1 MLVYIC
7 SLKIDEIMSTKPS
20 VYIKDLKDHVGEE
33 VTLKGWLYNKRSSGK
48 LKFLI
53 LRDGTGYVQC
63 VVFKGNVTEELF
75 EAAEKLTQES
85 SFEVKGK
92 VKAEP
97 RSVGGYELDV
107 VDMKT
112 ISIAH
117 EYPITPKE
125 HGIEFLI
132 DNRHLWVRSKRQVA
146 ILKIRAR
153 VVKAIRDFFD
163 SRGFVLFDPPIITPN
178 ACEGTSTLF
187 EMEYFDL
194 GKAYLTQSGQ
204 LYEESGAMALG
215 KVYSFGP
222 TFRAE
227 KSKTRRHLTEFW
239 MVEPEMAFYDLEDDM
254 ALAEEFIE
262 YIFQTVLADCQEELK
277 DLERDITKLECV
289 KRPFPRIS
297 YTEAVEILKRKG
309 VDFEWGNDLGGA
321 DETIIGE
328 EFDRPV
334 MIHRY
339 PSEVKAFYMKR
350 DPENE
355 KVVLAVDVIAPE
367 GYGEIIGGSQRE
379 DNLDLLLQRIKDHG
393 LPQSYFE
400 WYLDLRRFGSVPHS
414 GFGLGLERT
423 VSWICGLEH
432 LREAIPFPRMIYRNT
447 P

>member
-1 MLVYIC
+1 
-7 SLKIDEIMSTKPS
+7 MSQKPT
-20 VYIKDLKDHVGEE
+20 VYIKDLKNHVGEE

-53 LRDGTGYVQC
+53 LRDGSGYVQC

-85 SFEVKGK
+85 SFEVRGK
-92 VKAEP
+92 VKSEP

-107 VDMKT
+107 IDMKT

-146 ILKIRAR
+146 ILKVRAR

-204 LYEESGAMALG
+204 LYEESGAFALG

-239 MVEPEMAFYDLEDDM
+239 MVEPEMAFYDLDDDM

-262 YIFQTVLADCQEELK
+262 YIVQSVLTDCQVELQE
-277 DLERDITKLECV
+277 LERDLTKLETI

-309 VDFEWGNDLGGA
+309 VEFEWGNDLGGA

-334 MIHRY
+334 MIHR
-339 PSEVKAFYMKR
+339 
-350 DPENE
+350 
-355 KVVLAVDVIAPE
+355 
-367 GYGEIIGGSQRE
+367 
-379 DNLDLLLQRIKDHG
+379 
-393 LPQSYFE
+393 
-400 WYLDLRRFGSVPHS
+400 
-414 GFGLGLERT
+414 
-423 VSWICGLEH
+423 
-432 LREAIPFPRMIYRNT
+432 
-447 P
+447 